1 MREKGEQLLRAWAQ
15 DYATAK
21 RGESS
26 VLVDGAAADGRV
38 YLYGLRN
45 SACAAVYVH
54 PSGAVA
60 PILAGAH
67 DRCLDACHAAQ
78 DGEIDVADCRR
89 CPLPTV
95 RIDGIDRQF
104 RQVTGRRVV
113 GVIEHG
119 ESVLLLGFVGSCWA
133 VACLEAE
140 RAEWLATSGR
150 IGLVDLDLWRE
161 LHAPLPVAP
170 EPQAPAGPPPS
181 MPASSPVHPPPQA
194 PAPPPTSVRPEP
206 PAPAPPTASSAPPPA
221 PQALVP
227 PSPPA
232 PSTARP
238 EPPAPRPPPPAAPPA
253 SPAASP
259 TPSPPPAAPSPA
271 PPPDP
276 ETLAILQLHKRLLGI
291 DVGTEKAALGRVLLR
306 GLEIHVGRVPPGR
319 RRELLEAL
327 ARGIVALGSRVL
339 YEDPRGT
346 KSQLASSFGQSLG
359 QPVSAH
365 ELGEALVAARFEGWD
380 FITLTERTWTI
391 HLGELL
397 DIRSPLHMRFVQRCI
412 PTVDLRGV
420 EQVDDPSQATA
431 ANEPPSGV
439 DQRQVQTLLVAVV
452 MLASAGMKHSR
463 AERVTAQDERLAA
476 EQADLEEARARLAD
490 RDAQLAD
497 RDAQLAAMRSVVQTE
512 RDLDPQHVTAPTDG
526 AEARMDLA
534 LRDGQLVEVQRE
546 QADHDGQPAEMRS
559 AQGDHDAQR
568 AALQDQLGRART
580 DLTDRNMRLTEA
592 LAERDEARHTLA
604 TRDVELIAL
613 QAERDEARR
622 LLAERDAE
630 VASLRRELTLQ
641 AEQSSRLEARIVRLE
656 STRSLFAPWSAV
668 PGDLH
673 AARTS
678 LSAQASALPHPT
690 PSGSTTPRGGRGPPG
705 GTGPR

>member
-1 MREKGEQLLRAWAQ
+1 M
-15 DYATAK
+15 
-21 RGESS
+21 
-26 VLVDGAAADGRV
+26 
-38 YLYGLRN
+38 
-45 SACAAVYVH
+45 
-54 PSGAVA
+54 
-60 PILAGAH
+60 
-67 DRCLDACHAAQ
+67 
-78 DGEIDVADCRR
+78 
-89 CPLPTV
+89 
-95 RIDGIDRQF
+95 
-104 RQVTGRRVV
+104 
-113 GVIEHG
+113 
-119 ESVLLLGFVGSCWA
+119 
-133 VACLEAE
+133 
-140 RAEWLATSGR
+140 
-150 IGLVDLDLWRE
+150 
-161 LHAPLPVAP
+161 
-170 EPQAPAGPPPS
+170 
-181 MPASSPVHPPPQA
+181 
-194 PAPPPTSVRPEP
+194 
-206 PAPAPPTASSAPPPA
+206 
-221 PQALVP
+221 
-227 PSPPA
+227 
-232 PSTARP
+232 
-238 EPPAPRPPPPAAPPA
+238 
-253 SPAASP
+253 
-259 TPSPPPAAPSPA
+259 
-271 PPPDP
+271 
-276 ETLAILQLHKRLLGI
+276 LGI
-291 DVGTEKAALGRVLLR
+291 DVGNEKAALGRVLLR

-397 DIRSPLHMRFVQRCI
+397 DIRSQLHLRFVQRCI

-656 STRSLFAPWSAV
+656 TTRASLLVPWSAA

-690 PSGSTTPRGGRGPPG
+690 PSGRTTPRGGRGPPG
-705 GTGPR
+705 GAGTG

>member
-1 MREKGEQLLRAWAQ
+1 MLG
-15 DYATAK
+15 T
-21 RGESS
+21 
-26 VLVDGAAADGRV
+26 
-38 YLYGLRN
+38 
-45 SACAAVYVH
+45 
-54 PSGAVA
+54 
-60 PILAGAH
+60 
-67 DRCLDACHAAQ
+67 
-78 DGEIDVADCRR
+78 DC
-89 CPLPTV
+89 
-95 RIDGIDRQF
+95 GN
-104 RQVTGRRVV
+104 
-113 GVIEHG
+113 
-119 ESVLLLGFVGSCWA
+119 
-133 VACLEAE
+133 
-140 RAEWLATSGR
+140 
-150 IGLVDLDLWRE
+150 
-161 LHAPLPVAP
+161 
-170 EPQAPAGPPPS
+170 
-181 MPASSPVHPPPQA
+181 
-194 PAPPPTSVRPEP
+194 
-206 PAPAPPTASSAPPPA
+206 
-221 PQALVP
+221 
-227 PSPPA
+227 
-232 PSTARP
+232 
-238 EPPAPRPPPPAAPPA
+238 
-253 SPAASP
+253 
-259 TPSPPPAAPSPA
+259 
-271 PPPDP
+271 
-276 ETLAILQLHKRLLGI
+276 
-291 DVGTEKAALGRVLLR
+291 EKAALGRVLVR
-306 GLEIHVGRVPPGR
+306 GLEIHVERVPLGR

-346 KSQLASSFGQSLG
+346 KSQLASSFEQSLG

-397 DIRSPLHMRFVQRCI
+397 DIRSPLHLRFVQRCI

-420 EQVDDPSQATA
+420 EPVDEPPPATA

-439 DQRQVQTLLVAVV
+439 DKRQVQTLLVAVI

-463 AERVTAQDERLAA
+463 AELADRDGQLAAVRSERDALAANIVDRDGQLAAVKAERDKVRVDFADHDAQLTAMRASVMAQDERLAVM
-476 EQADLEEARARLAD
+476 QADLEEARARLAD

-512 RDLDPQHVTAPTDG
+512 RDLDPQHAKAYFDGTEAP
-526 AEARMDLA
+526 ADLA
-534 LRDGQLVEVQRE
+534 LRDAQLVEVQRE
-546 QADHDGQPAEMRS
+546 QAVHDAQPAEMRS

-568 AALQDQLGRART
+568 AALQDELDRART
-580 DLTDRNMRLTEA
+580 DITDRDTRLTEA
-592 LAERDEARHTLA
+592 LTERDDARHTLA
-604 TRDVELIAL
+604 ARDAELVAL

-622 LLAERDAE
+622 LLADRDAE

-673 AARTS
+673 ATRTS